1 MSDDWYFAGKRAI
14 VTGGASGIG
23 RAVVTQLVRMG
34 TRVWSVDVADQDDGP
49 STLMTPVRLDLMRE
63 TATIS
68 WLEFEFGTSPPDFVV
83 NVAGVSPLR
92 ETWERV
98 VGIDFLAVHRISRWA
113 AERMGPGGAIVN
125 VASVAGIYE
134 AHTEVAEALIAAAD
148 AHWTIVGDDA
158 GFYDD
163 VRDLIEGPGIAYAHA
178 KRAVILL
185 TMRLAGQHAAR
196 QVRVNATS
204 PHAAATPMHYAIKHG
219 DPEMYRR
226 AKMTATFGGRW
237 SSPDEQA
244 DVVTFLL
251 GPRASYVSG
260 VNLIVDGGWYAAM
273 QTTNPE
279 LRQY

>member
-1 MSDDWYFAGKRAI
+1 VSDDWFFAGKRAI

-49 STLMTPVRLDLMRE
+49 SPLMTPVELDLMRGV
-63 TATIS
+63 ATVQ

-113 AERMGPGGAIVN
+113 APRLAPGSAIVN
-125 VASVAGIYE
+125 VASVAGLSE
-134 AHTEVAEALIAAAD
+134 AHTAVAEALVAAAD
-148 AHWTIVGDDA
+148 AHSTIVGDDA

-163 VRDLIEGPGIAYAHA
+163 VRDLIDGPGIAYAYA

-185 TMRLAGQHAAR
+185 TMRLAGEQAAR
-196 QVRVNATS
+196 QVRVNAIS

-244 DVVTFLL
+244 DVVTYLL
-251 GPRASYVSG
+251 GPRSSYVSG
-260 VNLIVDGGWYAAM
+260 VNLVVDGGWYAAT
-273 QTTNPE
+273 QTTDPD

>member
-1 MSDDWYFAGKRAI
+1 MSEAWFFAGKRAL

-34 TRVWSVDVADQDDGP
+34 ARVWSIDVADQDDGP
-49 STLMTPVRLDLMRE
+49 STLFTPVRLDLMDGRA
-63 TATIS
+63 TAA
-68 WLEFEFGTSPPDFVV
+68 WLADVATAEPIDFVV

-92 ETWERV
+92 ETLERV
-98 VGIDFLAVHRISRWA
+98 VGIDFLAVHRICTWA
-113 AERMGPGGAIVN
+113 APRVRAGGAMVN

-134 AHTEVAEALIAAAD
+134 VHTEVAQALIDAAD
-148 AHWTIVGDDA
+148 TVARGESDA
-158 GFYDD
+158 AFFD
-163 VRDLIEGPGIAYAHA
+163 VVRSRIDGPGLAYAYA

-185 TMRLAGQHAAR
+185 TMRLAGEQAPR

-219 DPEMYRR
+219 EPEMYAR

-251 GPRASYVSG
+251 GPRSSYVSG
-260 VNLIVDGGWYAAM
+260 VNLIVDGGWFAAM
-273 QTTNPE
+273 QTTSPE
-279 LRQY
+279 LRQYH

>member
-1 MSDDWYFAGKRAI
+1 MSDDWFFAGKRAL

-49 STLMTPVRLDLMRE
+49 SPLLDPVRLDLVDGG
-63 TATIS
+63 ATRA
-68 WLEFEFGTSPPDFVV
+68 WLAEVAAAEPLDLVV

-98 VGIDFLAVHRISRWA
+98 VGIDFRAVHRLCTWA
-113 AERMGPGGAIVN
+113 APRLPAGGAIVN

-134 AHTEVAEALIAAAD
+134 VHTDAAAALVAAAD
-148 AHWTIVGDDA
+148 AHPDDDA
-158 GFYDD
+158 AFLAAAGAVVDA
-163 VRDLIEGPGIAYAHA
+163 PGLAYAYA

-185 TMRLAGQHAAR
+185 TMRLAGEHAAR

-237 SSPDEQA
+237 SSADEQA

-260 VNLIVDGGWYAAM
+260 VNLVVDGGWLAAL